1 MFSFLFFFLS
11 LSFPF
16 HRKFFSF
23 FGFYLLLCVLFPL
36 TVKRY
41 PQIYKELHVDHI
53 ASFWKMLWLYLST
66 KTVDDQRQGYKKE
79 EEQKRRTVSDLS
91 LLLKERTKFDE
102 TANSFNW
109 EYFSLREPKIPR
121 DDPLLAKKF
130 VEDNDDSEKIWGTFI
145 RLCLSLLSALFCH
158 NKDASTSIFLVLFP
172 YSQTVTAI
180 ILPHCIES

>member
-1 MFSFLFFFLS
+1 M
-11 LSFPF
+11 
-16 HRKFFSF
+16 
-23 FGFYLLLCVLFPL
+23 LFPL

-158 NKDASTSIFLVLFP
+158 KKDASASIF
-172 YSQTVTAI
+172 
-180 ILPHCIES
+180 